1 MKEGQEGGQEPG
13 QFLPM
18 SHCLCHPCLVS
29 EVILHLLLT
38 LLSCKAGPLRSS
50 SPFHICCMTCFHLGT
65 ALFIEAATVGSFAL
79 HSGRHSAVV
88 MTEQN

>member
-18 SHCLCHPCLVS
+18 SHCLCHPYLVS

-38 LLSCKAGPLRSS
+38 PMSCKAGLLRASL
-50 SPFHICCMTCFHLGT
+50 PFHICCMTCFHLGT
-65 ALFIEAATVGSFAL
+65 ALFIAATSPGSLAL
-79 HSGRHSAVV
+79 PSGRP
-88 MTEQN
+88 